1 VSELIA
7 SLLGSPRASVP
18 ELWEAQVR
26 AGPDRPFLL
35 AGGREWTYGEA
46 WAQIGGTAQLLAG
59 AGVGPGDRVA
69 TFLSNRPEALWA
81 WFGAQLLGAVHVAIN
96 REHRGDMLADML
108 RRSGA
113 TLVTEEA
120 ALGDLPPGCVERM
133 LVLEQVEVQPIT
145 PEPGSGARAAKPADL
160 ASVLYTSGTTGR
172 SKAVLICH
180 NHLARGGARFAE
192 SIGQRDSDRW
202 HAWMPMSHIFG
213 QLHVTMA
220 TVASGGSLA
229 LYPRFSPSR
238 FWEQVDADACTIFG
252 GLGNMLRMLWHADD
266 REAHS
271 RSTLRIG
278 LIATP
283 PPELRQ
289 PFIDHF
295 GVTLVDSYGM
305 TEAEPVTV
313 PAAGMPPTSC
323 GVENPDF
330 ELAILD
336 EDGVRVADGEL
347 GQMAIRPRQPDVMF
361 RGYEGDEA
369 ATVAAWRD
377 LWFHT
382 SDVGRRDADGFY
394 YLVDRR
400 KHVIRTRGE
409 NVSPSELEALL
420 RVHPAIRDCG
430 AVAVESTG
438 VDDDVKVVVVLEDGE
453 TMEAEELVGWCS
465 GRMAG
470 FMVPRHVEFR
480 PELPYTTLGKVE
492 REALATPVSTV
503 WSAP

>member
-7 SLLGSPRASVP
+7 SVAGRPRASVP
-18 ELWEAQVR
+18 ELWEAQVA
-26 AGPDRPFLL
+26 AGPDRPFLRWQ
-35 AGGREWTYGEA
+35 GREWTYGKA
-46 WAQIGGTAQLLAG
+46 WAHIGGMAQLLSAH
-59 AGVGPGDRVA
+59 GVGPGDRVA
-69 TFLSNRPEALWA
+69 TFLSNRPEALWT

-108 RRSGA
+108 SRSRA
-113 TLVTEEA
+113 VLLTEA
-120 ALGDLPPGCVERM
+120 AALADLPPGCADAV
-133 LVLEQVEVQPIT
+133 LVAEQLDIDPA
-145 PEPGSGARAAKPADL
+145 EPAAGAGRRAASPADL

-180 NHLARGGARFAE
+180 NHLTRGGARFAE
-192 SIGQRDSDRW
+192 SIGQRDTDRW

-220 TVASGGSLA
+220 TVAAGGSLA

-238 FWEQVDADACTIFG
+238 FWDQVDQDDCTIFG

-266 REAHS
+266 REAH
-271 RSTLRIG
+271 RDNPLRIG

-283 PPELRQ
+283 PTELRD
-289 PFIDHF
+289 PFIERF
-295 GVTLVDSYGM
+295 GVALVDSYGM

-313 PAAGMPPTSC
+313 PVAGMPPSSC

-336 EDGVRVADGEL
+336 EDGAHVADGEL
-347 GQMAIRPRQPDVMF
+347 GQMAIRPRAPDVMF
-361 RGYEGDEA
+361 RGYEGDAES
-369 ATVAAWRD
+369 TVSAWRD

-382 SDVGRRDADGFY
+382 GDVGRRDDDGYY

-409 NVSPSELEALL
+409 NVSPSELESL
-420 RVHPAIRDCG
+420 VCTHPAVRDCG
-430 AVAVESTG
+430 AVGIEATG
-438 VDDDVKVVVVLEDGE
+438 VDDDIKVVVVLENGAALDP
-453 TMEAEELVGWCS
+453 AELQAWCA
-465 GRMAG
+465 GRMAA
-470 FMVPRHVEFR
+470 FMVPRHIELR
-480 PELPYTTLGKVE
+480 AELPYSELGKVD
-492 REALATPVSTV
+492 REALKQPQSSV
-503 WSAP
+503 WSAA